1 MSYKA
6 AVFLLA
12 SFGLIAAAMAFPLI
26 SAEDIIDDT
35 DPEDLFDDTPPEER
49 YPDADIIITK
59 DIEGNTLVTFKA
71 YGEYAVTDEHPSEW
85 YTETYPAETDVTL
98 RNLSTVDHEFKIVYD
113 GASVKKLTLF
123 NIDTKAS
130 LNTSGV
136 LEFSMYDGIIS
147 TLAFFSIDPEVKQY
161 MGNSYDSMSTPLHTV
176 CLDLYGG
183 EIELLN
189 PTSAMVSVTNYEL
202 NLYKDMI
209 VHRLYTTGDNGKY
222 SNVSVKISGAHVG
235 YMSNIASKIGT
246 LSYDFDSGAVDYL
259 CLGANTEHISTK
271 DFSKLATSYVSGDVR
286 IHIASNVEIKKCIMG
301 AGLLNMPNMLC
312 NGEYRKDQVI
322 HMIVLDAPSVTV
334 ANDSAFL
341 IKTRSSAYNFTSYR
355 IGQNPYA
362 YSLMDTITYKDT
374 AIKVYSEE
382 GIWDSVASC
391 SIPVGGM
398 LSVNTGF
405 LVQMDG
411 RFVVEKGATVFN
423 SNDFILCGTLIIEG
437 EFRNNSV
444 IQCRIGSV
452 LEGETTGIGYQAD
465 YVSYTTPTS
474 ALNVISQRTAVVIDQ
489 QEAYPIESISA
500 ILSDDRRS
508 VSIKVESSHRI
519 YGDKFMLSLQEIES
533 TEEFDQTYRLDVKGI
548 DATVLRAAT
557 IDISLPTDRNVCTA
571 AYVFDTESNEYVVVG
586 TSLYANE
593 VIFNP
598 GYHNQFYLKTYEDD
612 VPNPNPPPA
621 SEGISNLD
629 YFLMAAIIAV
639 ICVTVYAIITMKRD

>member
-12 SFGLIAAAMAFPLI
+12 SFGLIAAAMAFPLV
-26 SAEDIIDDT
+26 SADEVYDDSSS
-35 DPEDLFDDTPPEER
+35 EDLFDDIPPEER

-59 DIEGNTLVTFKA
+59 DIDENTLVTFKA
-71 YGEYAVTDEHPSEW
+71 YGEYALTDEHPSEW
-85 YTETYPAETDVTL
+85 YTETYPSDTDVTL
-98 RNLSTVDHEFKIVYD
+98 RDLSTVDHPFKIVYD

-130 LNTSGV
+130 LNSSGS
-136 LEFSMYDGIIS
+136 LHFIMHSGTIGS
-147 TLAFFSIDPEVKQY
+147 LAFFSIDPDVKQH
-161 MGNSYDSMSTPLHTV
+161 MGNSYDSMSTPLQKV
-176 CLDLYGG
+176 SVDLNGG
-183 EIELLN
+183 EMELLN
-189 PTSAMVSVTNYEL
+189 PTSAMVSVTDYNL
-202 NLYKDMI
+202 SLYKGMI

-222 SNVSVKISGAHVG
+222 SNVSVRISGAHVG

-259 CLGANTEHISTK
+259 CLGANTEHIATK

-286 IHIASNVEIKKCIMG
+286 VHIAPNVEIKKCIMG
-301 AGLLNMPNMLC
+301 AGLLNMPAILC
-312 NGEYRKDQVI
+312 NGESKTDQVI
-322 HMIVLDAPSVTV
+322 HMIVLDAPSVTI
-334 ANDSAFL
+334 ANDTAFL
-341 IKTRSSAYNFTSYR
+341 IKTRTSAYNFTSYR

-362 YSLMDTITYKDT
+362 YSLMDTITYKDAT
-374 AIKVYSEE
+374 IKVYSEE
-382 GIWDSVASC
+382 GVWNSVASC

-398 LSVNTGF
+398 LSVNTEF

-423 SNDFILCGTLIIEG
+423 SNDFILCGTLVIEG
-437 EFRNNSV
+437 EFLNNSV

-452 LEGETTGIGYQAD
+452 LEGETTGIGCQAD
-465 YVSYTTPTS
+465 YVSYTTPSS

-489 QEAYPIESISA
+489 QEAHPIESISA

-519 YGDKFMLSLQEIES
+519 YGDKFMLSLQETDS
-533 TEEFDQTYRLDVKGI
+533 PEEFDKSYRLDVKGI
-548 DATVLRAAT
+548 DTTVLRAAT

-571 AYVFDTESNEYVVVG
+571 AYVFDRDSNEYVVVG

-598 GYHNQFYLKTYEDD
+598 GDHNQFFLKTYEDD
-612 VPNPNPPPA
+612 VPNPNPKPA

-629 YFLMAAIIAV
+629 YLLMAAIIAV
-639 ICVTVYAIITMKRD
+639 LCVTVYAIITMKRD